1 MHTLQVAPLSN
12 VPNDYRL
19 LVHRKLQEVRG
30 QLCRMTLVAQGIR
43 SLYGPAV
50 QLRNSNHGYLKKLF
64 PAEDAERAENVINS
78 KYFLNL

>member
-1 MHTLQVAPLSN
+1 MHTLQVAALSN
-12 VPNDYRL
+12 VPNYYGL
-19 LVHRKLQEVRG
+19 LVRGKLQEVRG

-64 PAEDAERAENVINS
+64 ATEGAENVINS
-78 KYFLNL
+78 RCLLKS